1 VKIRIYKLL
10 VVFLTFIQIPK
21 VTDAQASVTHDW
33 TGTTSTAWEDP
44 SNWTPNTVPA
54 STDLVQI
61 GVSTFTSQPTVN
73 NPQLCAAITFGTAKT
88 VVLTINNTLTVSGD
102 ITQNNTNNNTKYRS
116 EITGSGTLTC
126 QNVTIGNSY
135 IPANSATLAQDSIVI
150 SSLINNFN
158 ILGNVNLISNAS
170 PNGNVAYFSAFDLD
184 ANTVT
189 ITGQIASSSTNAIST
204 AYRNN
209 GAWGFPTRGRFN
221 ANNSNHPNTLIL
233 NNVNPISLPFSADMG
248 VDFNNSGSTAATVIY
263 NATANSQQVFTFND
277 TYVGRAGGNY
287 YNLTF
292 AGGTKLVDGGDLT
305 LTGNFDNSAGA
316 IADFV
321 TNATNLDLIGTGT
334 QTISGGSTVNTL
346 YTGNPIGTVFYNLTI
361 ETTSSPVVQL
371 LGNNNIAALG
381 TISFTSSATLNAGAV
396 GTANT
401 LTILSNSIG
410 DGSLGDL
417 TANGTKNAV
426 VTGSINVQR
435 YIPGGARRYMLL
447 SSPVANTSATT
458 YDLNPLKA
466 NTLITGPSGS
476 TNGFND
482 APSTGNSP
490 SVFVYDENAPLTVNA
505 NLVAGNE
512 FKPFA
517 SLSQTVPIATGIMFY
532 FRGNQNV
539 TKNGGSAFSR
549 PFPAAENTTLNFSG
563 AVYKGTGTAI
573 DIPLFNSPP
582 VTYYNSGVTA
592 QSPSAGTT
600 AGTAT
605 SLSFKSTDAT
615 KKGLNLIGNPFAST
629 LDLNLFYSGNGSKY
643 QFYWQL
649 VKNAATGPNSS
660 STKYVVY
667 NAASGATPPTGA
679 SRYALSGEGFFI
691 QASGTNQTVVFKE
704 TMKAAYPGTANMPA
718 VFTVRSPQLASP
730 IINAASMSTPLAA
743 TVPEPPM
750 LRIEMVQDSVVF
762 NTADIMFDKNAKST
776 FDPAEDA
783 HYLGSSGQAN
793 ILYSFSSDSLGAAV
807 NYMPDLPQIKQIE
820 LYTEFGAYGLYSL
833 TFPIKTGLGQNGYT
847 IYLKDRLLNDSLDV
861 VNNPIYSFNITTT
874 PASYA
879 HNRFYLSIQKVQGYN
894 YRLLNFTAQK
904 VSNGVQVNW
913 QTAFEAD
920 YTRFTV
926 QRSTDG
932 GKTFTDIGSI
942 QSNYSAKYNFTDT
955 SPVTG
960 QNIYQ
965 LVQTDPNNI
974 SALSQRVTV
983 NYTGNK
989 DQLTLFMVYP
999 TVANQYIQVD
1009 LGKVYSNNINVMV
1022 TNSVGM
1028 IMQNFIVSSIQRTQ
1042 QDVSNLPPGVYIV
1055 NAIDKSTGKKIG
1067 YGKFLKL

>member
-1 VKIRIYKLL
+1 LKIRIFKLL
-10 VVFLTFIQIPK
+10 VVFLTLVQIPK
-21 VTDAQASVTHDW
+21 ITDAQASVTHDW
-33 TGTTSTAWEDP
+33 TGVTSTAWEDP
-44 SNWTPNTVPA
+44 TNWTPNTVPA

-61 GVSTFTSQPTVN
+61 GILTFTSQPTVT
-73 NPQLCAAITFGTAKT
+73 NPQLCAAITFGTSKT
-88 VVLTINNTLTVSGD
+88 IVLTINTTLTVSGD

-126 QNVTIGNSY
+126 QNVTIGNSD
-135 IPANSATLAQDSIVI
+135 IPANSTTLAQDSIVI
-150 SSLINNFN
+150 SSLVNNFN

-170 PNGNVAYFSAFDLD
+170 ANGNVAYFPAFNLD

-189 ITGQIASSSTNAIST
+189 INGQITSSNTNAVTSAYIS
-204 AYRNN
+204 NS
-209 GAWGFPTRGRFN
+209 GWGFPTRGRFN
-221 ANNSNHPNTLIL
+221 ANNANHPNTLIL
-233 NNVNPISLPFSADMG
+233 NNVNPISLPFSTDQG
-248 VDFNNSGSTAATVIY
+248 IDFNNSGSTSATIIY
-263 NATANSQQVFTFND
+263 NATANSQQVFTSND

-292 AGGTKLVDGGDLT
+292 KGGTKLVDGGNLT
-305 LTGNFDNSAGA
+305 LTGNFDNSSGA

-321 TNATNLDLIGTGT
+321 TNATNLDLVGTGT

-346 YTGNPIGTVFYNLTI
+346 YTGNPTGTVFYNLTI

-381 TISFTSSATLNAGAV
+381 TISFTSSATVNAGAV

-410 DGSLGDL
+410 DGSIGDL
-417 TANGTKNAV
+417 KNAV
-426 VTGSINVQR
+426 ISGTINVQR

-447 SSPVANTSATT
+447 SSPVANTSTTT
-458 YDLNPLKA
+458 YDLNPLKV
-466 NTLITGPSGS
+466 NTLITGPGGS

-490 SVFVYDENAPLTVNA
+490 SVFVFDENAPLTVNA
-505 NLVAGNE
+505 NLVTGNE

-517 SLSQTVPIATGIMFY
+517 SLSQTVPTATGIMFY

-539 TKNGGSAFSR
+539 IKNGGSAFSS
-549 PFPAAENTTLNFSG
+549 PFPAAENTTLNFFG

-573 DIPLFNSPP
+573 DIVSFNSPP

-605 SLSFKSTDAT
+605 SLSFKSTDPT
-615 KKGLNLIGNPFAST
+615 KKGLNLMGNPFASA
-629 LDLNLFYSGNGSKY
+629 LDLNLFYSGNNNKY

-667 NAASGATPPTGA
+667 NAASSATPPTGA

-691 QASGTNQTVVFKE
+691 QASNTNQTVVFKE

-718 VFTVRSPQLASP
+718 VFSVSSPQLASP
-730 IINAASMSTPLAA
+730 IINAASMSTSLAA
-743 TVPEPPM
+743 IVPEPPM

-793 ILYSFSSDSLGAAV
+793 VLYSFSSDSLGTAV
-807 NYMPDLPQIKQIE
+807 NYMPDLPHIKQIE
-820 LYTEFGAYGLYSL
+820 LYTEFGAYSLYSL

-847 IYLKDRLLNDSLDV
+847 IYLKDRFLNDSLDV

-894 YRLLNFTAQK
+894 YRLLSFTAQK
-904 VSNGVQVNW
+904 VSNGVQVSW

-932 GKTFTDIGSI
+932 GKTFTDIDSI
-942 QSNYSAKYNFTDT
+942 QSNYSARYSFTDT
-955 SPVTG
+955 SPVAG

-974 SALSQRVTV
+974 STLSQRVTV

-999 TVANQYIQVD
+999 SVATQYIQVD
-1009 LGKVYSNNINVMV
+1009 LGKVYSNNINIMV

-1028 IMQNFIVSSIQRTQ
+1028 IMQNFTVSSTQKTQ

-1055 NAIDKSTGKKIG
+1055 NAIDKSTGEKIG